1 MVAEETGGWQ
11 QGLSKEVKRKSG
23 ELPTKYPKMITK
35 LSLINKGESSRESK
49 NMISTR
55 ERNFLGRGILISF
68 IFVGDLL
75 K

>member
-1 MVAEETGGWQ
+1 MGRWEEVSVEVE
-11 QGLSKEVKRKSG
+11 GLSKEVKRKRG

-49 NMISTR
+49 NEISTR

-68 IFVGDLL
+68 IL
-75 K
+75 

>member
-1 MVAEETGGWQ
+1 MGVAV
-11 QGLSKEVKRKSG
+11 GLSKEVKRKRG
-23 ELPTKYPKMITK
+23 KLTTKYPKMITK
-35 LSLINKGESSRESK
+35 LSLINKGESSRGSK

-68 IFVGDLL
+68 YCVGDLL